1 MGRYCPSR
9 PGELPKLF
17 ATEYRIQPDVSP
29 CISVLR
35 GRGVQDCPLL
45 RCRRRLL
52 IRTMKGVTRAK
63 ETICCTEMSRKNL
76 EQNQPS
82 PPSRDFVGR
91 PRHSCRPPC
100 SSSSSAAPSGSLP
113 VPRGPTTRSSTSS
126 RDNRSSRK
134 IDYQRLLLRK

>member
-1 MGRYCPSR
+1 MGSSPSLWAATAASYCPSR
-9 PGELPKLF
+9 PRELPKLIS
-17 ATEYRIQPDVSP
+17 TEYRIQPDVSP

-52 IRTMKGVTRAK
+52 IRTTKGVTRAK

-100 SSSSSAAPSGSLP
+100 SSSSSAAPSGTCAENHCEKVL
-113 VPRGPTTRSSTSS
+113 VVGFL
-126 RDNRSSRK
+126 K
-134 IDYQRLLLRK
+134 VQ